1 MFNIA
6 FFLLFTPFS
15 VCADNTIADKIS
27 NIELIAGFVKPPFII
42 EENGAGLQ
50 LDIIRE
56 ALSNKGYQVNFLHLP
71 LGRNI
76 TAFQRMN
83 ADGVITLP
91 NDYEHPGMHLSAPY
105 IVYQNVAVSLA
116 ANDFSIGSVNDLS
129 GKSVAAFQHAKKFLG
144 KQYRETVS
152 YSVSYREIAEQK
164 KQIEMLFLRQA
175 EVIILDLNIFKHFI
189 KTSNDK
195 RFNKAFNVHY
205 IFEQR
210 HYAAGFRS
218 EETARDFDQAIV
230 KMKEDGSYQAIL
242 DNYLK

>member
-6 FFLLFTPFS
+6 FLFLLTPFS
-15 VCADNTIADKIS
+15 IWADDTVS
-27 NIELIAGFVKPPFII
+27 NKTSSIEMIAGFVKPPFII
-42 EENGAGLQ
+42 EENGSGLQ
-50 LDIIRE
+50 LDIIRQ

-91 NDYEHPGMHLSAPY
+91 NDYEHPGMHMSAPY

-116 ANDFSIGSVNDLS
+116 ANGFNIGSVNDLS

-144 KQYRETVS
+144 KQYRDTVS
-152 YSVSYREIAEQK
+152 YAVSYREIAEQK

-205 IFEQR
+205 IFDQR

-218 EETARDFDQAIV
+218 EKIAKDFDLAV
-230 KMKEDGSYQAIL
+230 AKMKEDGSYQEIL

>member
-1 MFNIA
+1 L
-6 FFLLFTPFS
+6 FLITS
-15 VCADNTIADKIS
+15 ITAEANDTVSDKTS
-27 NIELIAGFVKPPFII
+27 NIEMIAGFVKPPFII

-50 LDIIRE
+50 LDIIRQ

-91 NDYEHPGMHLSAPY
+91 NDYEHPGMHISAPY

-116 ANDFSIGSVNDLS
+116 GNSFNIGSVNDLS
-129 GKSVAAFQHAKKFLG
+129 GKSVVAFQHAKKFLG
-144 KQYRETVS
+144 EQYRSTVS
-152 YSVSYREIAEQK
+152 YSLSYREIAEQK
-164 KQIEMLFLRQA
+164 KQIEMLFLRQT

-205 IFEQR
+205 IFDQR

-218 EETARDFDQAIV
+218 EEVAKDFDLAIA
-230 KMKEDGSYQAIL
+230 KMKEDGSYQEIL